1 MPVTTRAAALRSQI
15 AEETTSSMK
24 QVTTNKSIRRC
35 PSEIKK
41 KKLKVQSSEI
51 STESEK
57 HSSVVQQLAVPQ
69 IESATEIN
77 DHRDHENKRLIEE
90 IDISI
95 ENLCIDEVL
104 TLSTASENKIA
115 EQQINKQLGSSH
127 SDDHQSTIL
136 SSSSVASSVMKSPT
150 LTVEKVKIDYSLLS
164 TESSDKDEDG
174 IYLGDSNAIMN
185 KPVKNGEITS
195 GTSTRGGKMIYMND
209 FGYLFLNETK
219 NAVGWRCARRDLN
232 CKAVIYT
239 LKNTQEFSH
248 WNGQV
253 HSHLRDAE
261 SGLYKLRR
269 KRYPPIPTDQK
280 FIIPPVYQETY
291 SNSRFLIYD
300 KRKTVYGGRLLIFA
314 SDDQLNVLFHSE
326 VLFADGTFKVSP
338 TLFEQLYVLHGL
350 QNGEVLPV
358 CFILTSN
365 RKHDTYAAIF
375 RSLKRIGLKMGFDLK
390 PLSIICDFE
399 QSFMNAVTNELP
411 QTIVTGCWFHF
422 CQSCYRNI
430 QKLGMMNLYEDD
442 AESRELLRGF
452 MGLALLPI
460 DRIYEGYEIL
470 KQRVTTSSQAKQLNA
485 FVSYFEHE
493 WMHVF
498 KPSTWSVN
506 KSTWRTNN
514 HAEAQNKRILTRVV
528 QPHPHLWRFI
538 QCLKQEESVISHRMV
553 QTGLGFSSIREKKS
567 TRKAA
572 RKSKQIQKLLQ
583 LLESKGRSLDDTI
596 KSFAHLVGEPVCR
609 GRKGKKKK
617 NNVSTSDLSIL
628 SPDDY

>member
-1 MPVTTRAAALRSQI
+1 
-15 AEETTSSMK
+15 
-24 QVTTNKSIRRC
+24 
-35 PSEIKK
+35 
-41 KKLKVQSSEI
+41 
-51 STESEK
+51 
-57 HSSVVQQLAVPQ
+57 
-69 IESATEIN
+69 
-77 DHRDHENKRLIEE
+77 
-90 IDISI
+90 
-95 ENLCIDEVL
+95 
-104 TLSTASENKIA
+104 
-115 EQQINKQLGSSH
+115 
-127 SDDHQSTIL
+127 
-136 SSSSVASSVMKSPT
+136 KSPT

-164 TESSDKDEDG
+164 SESSDKDEDD
-174 IYLGDSNAIMN
+174 IYPGDSNAIMN

-209 FGYLFLNETK
+209 YGYLFLNETK
-219 NAVGWRCARRDLN
+219 NAVGWRCTRRDLN

-239 LKNTQEFSH
+239 FKNTQEFSH

-253 HSHLRDAE
+253 HRHLRDAGYTRKNEILSKIESRVADEFIPIKAIIEDEYRKAKLTAEEKRVMPLPIQIE

-280 FIIPPVYQETY
+280 FIIPPIYQETY

-300 KRKTVYGGRLLIFA
+300 KRKTVYGGL
-314 SDDQLNVLFHSE
+314 
-326 VLFADGTFKVSP
+326 
-338 TLFEQLYVLHGL
+338 
-350 QNGEVLPV
+350 LPV

-411 QTIVTGCWFHF
+411 QTIVTGCWFHL

-442 AESRELLRGF
+442 VESRELLRGF
-452 MGLALLPI
+452 MGFALLHI

-498 KPSTWSVN
+498 KPSTWFVN
-506 KSTWRTNN
+506 KTTWRTNN
-514 HAEAQNKRILTRVV
+514 HAEDNIT
-528 QPHPHLWRFI
+528 FSNI
-538 QCLKQEESVISHRMV
+538 FN
-553 QTGLGFSSIREKKS
+553 TGL
-567 TRKAA
+567 
-572 RKSKQIQKLLQ
+572 
-583 LLESKGRSLDDTI
+583 
-596 KSFAHLVGEPVCR
+596 
-609 GRKGKKKK
+609 
-617 NNVSTSDLSIL
+617 
-628 SPDDY
+628 